1 VSSSGL
7 TARAPVMMPR
17 VPWAGVESRPRAIV
31 ARALLYLGV
40 AGVTASLRF
49 LGLVGFSNDHYV
61 SLAGAQQML
70 LGDWPTRDF
79 LDPGLPLMYAASAGA
94 QLMLGRNLFAEAMLV
109 CCAFGI
115 GASLTVIAVRQ
126 LTGSLLSGIA
136 AASFE
141 VAIVPF
147 TYSYPKILLYAAGPL
162 IMWWYARRPS
172 IGRMAGLA
180 AFISVAFLF
189 RHDHGVYLGCGAAL
203 AVAFASGDGMHRRFG
218 TRIGVM
224 TALTMAA
231 VLPYL
236 IYLSV
241 NGGVFTH
248 FERGLA
254 FSASEAERTTLMTP
268 AFSAAAGLE
277 RNSTA
282 FLYYLFRLL
291 PLAAAV
297 VLIAQLREPRWR
309 STMAKVAPLVVVAL
323 LVNRGFL
330 RETLSDRLADA
341 IVPAVLLAAWLIAS
355 GYQFFRRGR
364 AVIGVAAT
372 MVVGMSAVAVG
383 QVGHTAEQLNRASVF
398 GGVRRLPERFIDRAN
413 ELHDRFAARQ
423 MPAGPVSALI
433 PFFEYADRCTTTE
446 HRLLLPGFIPEV
458 AVYAQRPF
466 AGGRSSFFPGI
477 FTSAEDQAFTKRRLA
492 QELVPIAVVSST
504 WRESMPSYSSAFIA
518 ARFEPVTSYQFRGG
532 SADVLINREITPVR
546 RDAATGWP
554 CFR

>member
-1 VSSSGL
+1 
-7 TARAPVMMPR
+7 MMTP
-17 VPWAGVESRPRAIV
+17 VPWPGVESRPRAIV
-31 ARALLYLGV
+31 ARALLYLSV

-61 SLAGAQQML
+61 GLAGAQQML

-79 LDPGLPLMYAASAGA
+79 LDPGLPLMYAASAGV
-94 QLMLGRNLFAEAMLV
+94 QLMFGRNLFAEAMLV

-115 GASLTVIAVRQ
+115 GAGLTVIAVRQ
-126 LTGSLLSGIA
+126 LTGSLLLGIA
-136 AASFE
+136 GASFE
-141 VAIVPF
+141 VAIFPF

-162 IMWWYARRPS
+162 VMWWYARRPS

-189 RHDHGVYLGCGAAL
+189 RHDHGVYLGCGAVL
-203 AVAFASGDGMHRRFG
+203 AVAFASGDGMHRRIG
-218 TRIGVM
+218 ARIGLM
-224 TALTMAA
+224 MALTMAA

-236 IYLSV
+236 IYLFV
-241 NGGVFTH
+241 NGGVFAH
-248 FERGLA
+248 FQRGLA
-254 FSASEAERTTLMTP
+254 FTASEAERTTLMTP
-268 AFSAAAGLE
+268 AFSVTASLE

-282 FLYYLFRLL
+282 FLYYLFWFL

-297 VLIAQLREPRWR
+297 VLIPRLREPQWR
-309 STMAKVAPLVVVAL
+309 ATMAKVAPLVVVAL

-355 GYQFFRRGR
+355 GYQFFRGGR
-364 AVIGVAAT
+364 VVIGVAAT

-398 GGVRRLPERFIDRAN
+398 GGVRRLPERFIDRAD
-413 ELHDRFAARQ
+413 ELHGRFAVRQ

-477 FTSAEDQAFTKRRLA
+477 FTSAADEAFTKRRLA
-492 QELVPIAVVSST
+492 QELVPIAIVSAA
-504 WRESMPSYSSAFIA
+504 WRESIPPYLSAFIA
-518 ARFEPVTSYQFRGG
+518 ARFEPVTSYHFRGG

>member
-1 VSSSGL
+1 MSSSGL
-7 TARAPVMMPR
+7 AARAPVMMPR
-17 VPWAGVESRPRAIV
+17 VPWPGVESRPRAIV
-31 ARALLYLGV
+31 ARALLYLSV

-79 LDPGLPLMYAASAGA
+79 LDPGLPLMYAASAGV
-94 QLMLGRNLFAEAMLV
+94 QLMFGRNLFAEAMLV

-115 GASLTVIAVRQ
+115 GAALTIIAVRQ

-141 VAIVPF
+141 VAIFPF

-189 RHDHGVYLGCGAAL
+189 RHDHGVYLGCGAVL
-203 AVAFASGDGMHRRFG
+203 AVAFASGDGMHRRLG
-218 TRIGVM
+218 ARIGVM
-224 TALTMAA
+224 TALTMVA

-236 IYLSV
+236 IYLFV

-248 FERGLA
+248 FARGLA
-254 FSASEAERTTLMTP
+254 FSASEAERTTLMPP
-268 AFSAAAGLE
+268 AFGAAASLE

-282 FLYYLFRLL
+282 FLFYLFWFL
-291 PLAAAV
+291 PFAAAG
-297 VLIAQLREPRWR
+297 VLIARLREPQWR
-309 STMAKVAPLVVVAL
+309 STMAKVAPLVIVAL

-364 AVIGVAAT
+364 VVIGVAAT
-372 MVVGMSAVAVG
+372 MIVGVSAVAVG

-398 GGVRRLPERFIDRAN
+398 GGVRRLPERFIDRAD
-413 ELHDRFAARQ
+413 ELHGRFAVRQ
-423 MPAGPVSALI
+423 MPAGPV
-433 PFFEYADRCTTTE
+433 R
-446 HRLLLPGFIPEV
+446 H
-458 AVYAQRPF
+458 
-466 AGGRSSFFPGI
+466 
-477 FTSAEDQAFTKRRLA
+477 
-492 QELVPIAVVSST
+492 
-504 WRESMPSYSSAFIA
+504 
-518 ARFEPVTSYQFRGG
+518 
-532 SADVLINREITPVR
+532 
-546 RDAATGWP
+546 
-554 CFR
+554 